1 MSGFLDSGFCRI
13 CAAILSFVF
22 VVCADM
28 IAVPAASKQL
38 NIALARSQKGDT
50 LVLENGRYRGG
61 IRIPAGVSLVA
72 RETGKAHIS
81 GTGKEN
87 VVILS
92 NGNTISGLK
101 VTGGRIGVYSEGMDN
116 SVLSCLISNNKQS
129 GILAVAHF
137 VRIEDNLIFRN
148 SGSGILMWDVETSG
162 EILNNTIVYNENH
175 GISLGGA
182 CKVGLTNNIIAY
194 NGKFAVKISD
204 KTQIFQEFNVFLSYI
219 QVNMTLPEDNYS
231 FDPEFKS
238 PELNDFRLKET
249 SRCYNNGRNG
259 EDIGSRIYTAL

>member
-1 MSGFLDSGFCRI
+1 VSGFLDNGFCRI
-13 CAAILSFVF
+13 CTAVLSAVF
-22 VVCADM
+22 VLYAEV
-28 IAVPAASKQL
+28 IAVPASSKQL
-38 NIALARSQKGDT
+38 STVLSRSQKGDT
-50 LVLENGRYRGG
+50 LILENGRYKGG
-61 IRIPAGVSLVA
+61 FRVPAGVAVMA
-72 RETGKAHIS
+72 REPGKAHIA

-87 VVILS
+87 TVILS
-92 NGNTISGLK
+92 HGNTISGLK
-101 VTGGRIGVYSEGMDN
+101 ITGGRIGVYSEGMDN
-116 SVLSCLISNNKQS
+116 SVLSCLISNNKNS

-137 VRIEDNLIFRN
+137 VRIEDNVIFRN
-148 SGSGILMWDVETSG
+148 LGSGILMWDVETTG

-194 NGKFAVKISD
+194 NGKFAVQISD

-249 SRCYNNGRNG
+249 SRCYNNGRDG
-259 EDIGSRIYTAL
+259 ESIGSRIYTAL